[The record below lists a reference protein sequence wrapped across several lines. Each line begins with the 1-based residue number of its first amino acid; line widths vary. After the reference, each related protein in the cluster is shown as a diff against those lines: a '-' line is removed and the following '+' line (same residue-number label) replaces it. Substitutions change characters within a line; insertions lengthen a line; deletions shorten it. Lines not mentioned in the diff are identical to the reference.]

1 MQKIFRPPHL
11 FHAHFANTFARS
23 VLPFLLVALVCFF
36 FQQSHSAVRMVPTPG
51 NVTRWMNGYQTL
63 IKKGSF
69 APVVHAMMITGA
81 IGMAIEHKAH
91 MAKHPPGAHGDG
103 HH

>member
-1 MQKIFRPPHL
+1 MLISFR
-11 FHAHFANTFARS
+11 
-23 VLPFLLVALVCFF
+23 
-36 FQQSHSAVRMVPTPG
+36 SAIRMVPTPG
-51 NVTRWMNGYQTL
+51 NVNRWMNGYQTL

-69 APVVHAMMITGA
+69 APVVHAMMITGG

-91 MAKHPPGAHGDG
+91 VAKHGAAGHGDG

>member
-1 MQKIFRPPHL
+1 MTSPIYPFPL
-11 FHAHFANTFARS
+11 F
-23 VLPFLLVALVCFF
+23 CFSSF
-36 FQQSHSAVRMVPTPG
+36 HNSAVRMVPTPG

-69 APVVHAMMITGA
+69 APVVQAMMITGT

-91 MAKHPPGAHGDG
+91 VAKHGAGGHGDD